1 MTRIKSGV
9 SAKCIYNKYR
19 VIGVAQNGTKKPIS
33 KPSIENTATIHIQS
47 QKLRQKSQSSIS
59 ATIEIPILSW

>member
-9 SAKCIYNKYR
+9 SAKRIYNKYR
-19 VIGVAQNGTKKPIS
+19 VIGVAQNGTKRLIS
-33 KPSIENTATIHIQS
+33 KPSTKSANMAHTQI

-59 ATIEIPILSW
+59 AMSDIPILS

>member
-9 SAKCIYNKYR
+9 STKYVYNKYR
-19 VIGVAQNGTKKPIS
+19 VIGVAQNGTKRLIL
-33 KPSIENTATIHIQS
+33 KPSTKNANVIHTQI

-59 ATIEIPILSW
+59 AISDNPILS

>member
-19 VIGVAQNGTKKPIS
+19 VIGVAQNGTKRLIS
-33 KPSIENTATIHIQS
+33 KPSTKSASTMHTQS

-59 ATIEIPILSW
+59 AISDIPALS